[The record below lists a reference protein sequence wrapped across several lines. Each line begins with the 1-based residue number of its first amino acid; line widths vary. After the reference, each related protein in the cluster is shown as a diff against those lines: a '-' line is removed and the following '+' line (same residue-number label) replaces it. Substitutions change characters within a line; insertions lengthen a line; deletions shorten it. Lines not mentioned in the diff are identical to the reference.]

1 MATQEQLTGLR
12 HFAYSEW
19 KHPELLDYTAAVWLD
34 DIRQTYGAP
43 LELTSDAR
51 TLHENAA
58 TPGSSPTSLHLIG
71 RAFDLRWIADPVAFW
86 RFVDAVFLT
95 SGARPVELIFPYS
108 VANRHIHLGLYP
120 ETATPHQSRLEIR
133 TD

>member
-1 MATQEQLTGLR
+1 MIRSTLR
-12 HFAYSEW
+12 HFTAPEFR
-19 KHPELLDYTAAVWLD
+19 HPDLVDDAAAVWLD

-51 TLHENAA
+51 TLQENAA